1 MKRSFYESPKA
12 GTIMKL
18 LWKAAGS
25 DAYLLSKSTYNDQ
38 VKYACLGGVVVA
50 TGFMAALAGGYA
62 MYTIFAPG
70 DSALVNETHTPT
82 ALMAVVFGIIWGLII
97 FNLDRFIVA
106 SSGVGD
112 GTEAI
117 TWNEFVGALPRIIMG
132 VIIAITI
139 SKPIEI
145 RMFKT
150 EIDVKL
156 YEEQI
161 KKKKEFENATRATF
175 EESFTNLEERKE
187 ELDTKRETLVAALNK
202 AEAEFADEIGGRNAA
217 GRGIGPNAKAFQATI
232 TKYDKK
238 IKEFDRVNASKFKSI
253 DEERIDLE
261 KELKE
266 LLGQNKKV
274 AAGLNGLLERIK
286 LAHEIAGFWISLFIT
301 LLFMAIEL
309 TPIFFK
315 MMLTKSPYN
324 YMSDNTKELMLAD
337 SGIEVDKNYF
347 ENKKGQDRHK
357 IIYHAAEEELN
368 KKKSVILA
376 QKKLN
381 DAIVDKWVAQEI
393 DNLDNNLDDYIT
405 VNKDV

>member
-1 MKRSFYESPKA
+1 MKRFYYESPKP
-12 GTIMKL
+12 GKIMRQ

-25 DAYLLSKSTYNDQ
+25 DEYLLSRSTYNDQ

-70 DSALVNETHTPT
+70 DSALQNDIHIPT
-82 ALMAVVFGIIWGLII
+82 TIIACIFGVIWGLII

-117 TWNEFVGALPRIIMG
+117 KWSEFAGALPRILMG

-139 SKPIEI
+139 SKPVEI

-150 EIDVKL
+150 EIDTAL
-156 YEEQI
+156 YEKQI
-161 KKKKEFENATRATF
+161 LKQKEFENATRATF
-175 EESFTNLEERKE
+175 EESFASLEKRKE
-187 ELDTKRETLVAALNK
+187 ELDKKREDLVEALNK
-202 AEAEFADEIGGRNAA
+202 AEAELADEIQGRNAA
-217 GRGIGPNAKAFQATI
+217 GGGIGPNARAFQAMV
-232 TKYDKK
+232 TKYEGK
-238 IKEFDRVNASKFKSI
+238 IKEFDRVNASKFQSL
-253 DEERIDLE
+253 DEERIALE
-261 KELKE
+261 TELKE
-266 LLGQNKKV
+266 LLSQNKKV

-324 YMSDNTKELMLAD
+324 YMSDNTKELMLAE

-357 IIYHAAEEELN
+357 IIFHAAEEELN
-368 KKKSVILA
+368 KKKRILIA
-376 QKKLN
+376 QEKVN
-381 DAIVDKWVAQEI
+381 EAIVDQWIADEMEKI
-393 DNLDNNLDDYIT
+393 KNNIDDYIS
-405 VNKDV
+405 VNKEE